1 MNFSYISTGN
11 LILSSNLIYEIDYD
25 YYLHGNLSIQG
36 EALYDLTMI
45 DLIVGDVKLDPYFSS
60 LVNYSFIFELN
71 SSWNVEKTIEYDLD
85 FTWDV
90 GNQSLYWYTVEG
102 ICKVNSGCHTTGIPS
117 GHTGRIY
124 SRTVAAKNLVDLC
137 FKLNSLNLNYP
148 IDWPVTKIIRYKKP
162 VYIDTIKYV
171 DDLNN
176 YNLLE
181 NNSIV
186 KTTNNSSETYINDD
200 VVSTVEYF
208 DKYTI
213 LLPDY
218 RKVVKLFKDGI
229 LIKVEIVEIDGSV
242 KTYNENTVAI
252 IKAIPSSLISIN
264 YKIAKQIKSLDINDN
279 SGVLQEYC
287 HIPECL
293 SLCVN
298 EDLMVN
304 IGCVTSF
311 TDGFYDYT
319 ASGAINLTGQAI
331 YDNVNNINFNGGLT
345 LSGSSISL
353 VNNYNYLS
361 SGLLTLGSSPLI
373 TSIIWKYSSL
383 NNSLII
389 SGNSICIGKNLHYIS
404 RGSLV
409 LSGALKDKLSLKFLI
424 KNPKLILSIKS
435 DYSYVKNFKYTFN
448 GSFSL
453 QSNFTFNS
461 NAYTFGVNSG
471 LILTNNFL
479 VKSNRRNYQ
488 MDYGFVISG
497 ITSIGQ
503 LLTLGYGNFG
513 SENSIILAGLSTHET
528 ELNVT
533 SSLLGLRYITTGSV
547 VLSGNSNA
555 SLRLHHYTSNGGLL
569 LGSQS
574 LIKSTNFTYSS
585 SGSLFLSG
593 SSDTNIINDLNLI
606 VNIGC
611 QTSLIAYEPILPE
624 IYGNASGDTSFTF
637 VNGFVANSN
646 CGCNPIPVTLYLNNN
661 ITTFNL
667 LKLFLNRNNLNL
679 SNDIELHYNV
689 VGKSWRNNVHFSSI
703 DKLEE
708 WNIVYEWS
716 CDNLD
721 SLNVWNFSILIS
733 RRVNSQSK
741 ITKFSFL
748 FDQSDPCNNE
758 SINFN
763 FNFNTNTNNI
773 VYPTGLNLLKFI
785 VKDDIGFFK
794 DKQWQNNSLL
804 KIKISENQNIVA
816 YKKKDIF
823 SIFP

>member
-1 MNFSYISTGN
+1 MNFSYISTGT
-11 LILSSNLIYEIDYD
+11 LLLSSNLTFEVDYD
-25 YYLHGNLSIQG
+25 YFSYGNLSFGGI
-36 EALYDLTMI
+36 ALIPTQI
-45 DLIVGDVKLDPYFSS
+45 VPIVGDVRLDPYFSS

-71 SSWNVEKTIEYDLD
+71 SSWNIQKTIEYGLD
-85 FTWDV
+85 FTWDI

-102 ICKVNSGCHTTGIPS
+102 ICKVSSGCHTTGIPS
-117 GHTGRIY
+117 GSAGRIY

-186 KTTNNSSETYINDD
+186 KTTNNSSETYVNDD

-218 RKVVKLFKDGI
+218 RKVVKLFKDGV

-252 IKAIPSSLISIN
+252 IKAVPSSLININ

-319 ASGAINLTGQAI
+319 ASGMINLTGSSI
-331 YDNVNNINFNGGLT
+331 YDNINEINFNGGLI
-345 LSGSSISL
+345 LNGSSMCL
-353 VNNYNYLS
+353 VNNHKYLS
-361 SGLLTLGSSPLI
+361 SGLLSLGSSSLI
-373 TSIIWKYSSL
+373 ESTAWKYFPL

-404 RGSLV
+404 HGSLV

-435 DYSYVKNFKYTFN
+435 DYSYIKNFKYTFT
-448 GSFSL
+448 GSLLLESTFR
-453 QSNFTFNS
+453 FNS

-488 MDYGFVISG
+488 MNSG
-497 ITSIGQ
+497 LILSSNYLLKLKYLSNGLITLS
-503 LLTLGYGNFG
+503 
-513 SENSIILAGLSTHET
+513 NS
-528 ELNVT
+528 
-533 SSLLGLRYITTGSV
+533 
-547 VLSGNSNA
+547 SNA
-555 SLRLHHYTSNGGLL
+555 ILNLNNSSNGGLL

-574 LIKSTNFTYSS
+574 LIKSTNFNYSS

-606 VNIGC
+606 VDIGC

-624 IYGNASGDTSFTF
+624 IYGNSSGDTSFTF

-646 CGCNPIPVTLYLNNN
+646 CGCNPVPVTLYLNNN

-679 SNDIELHYNV
+679 SNDIELHYSV

-733 RRVNSQSK
+733 RRLNNQTK
-741 ITKFSFL
+741 ITKFTFL

-758 SINFN
+758 SINFS

-804 KIKISENQNIVA
+804 KIKISENQNIVT